1 MNLTQG
7 DIKSQLIKI
16 AFPAGIGM
24 MFHTFYNITD
34 TFYAGLIG
42 SEAIGAMAITFPVF
56 FILLALAIGFSQGTT
71 ALISNYI
78 GAKDIKN
85 ACEVYIQALIYSLFI
100 SIAIGLL
107 IFYSSE
113 WIFNFFG
120 AEGDF
125 LMMAISYISVI
136 ALGAPFMILNLV
148 VNSALN
154 SIGDTKKNRN
164 IMVFGF
170 FLNIGLNPLLCFG
183 LFFIPALGIAGI
195 ALSTVIVQVIATIY
209 LFYYVLKTEMLKN
222 FNISMLKIKM
232 HFLKSFV
239 SQSLPMC
246 TSYLMIAFGFFV
258 LTKFVTLYGS
268 SAAAAFG
275 IACRIEELI
284 LLPTIG
290 LNTALLSIVGQS
302 YGAQK
307 IQRVR
312 ESYMMAL
319 KIGMLMM
326 FFGFLVLIT
335 FGGYLSS
342 LFTKDIEVINI
353 SKDYLF
359 IFAFSTFFFVI
370 IHMSGSIFQ
379 GIKKPFYTTLY
390 AFIRLG
396 ILPITL
402 LYTINTYF
410 NFGIN
415 GIWIGMLLINI
426 VVAIIIFYHLRK
438 ILFSIEKKS
447 KI

>member
-78 GAKDIKN
+78 GAKDLRS
-85 ACEVYIQALIYSLFI
+85 ACEIYIQALIYSLII
-100 SIAIGLL
+100 SIAVGLM

-120 AEGDF
+120 ADGNF
-125 LMMAISYISVI
+125 LLMAISYISVI

-164 IMVFGF
+164 IMIFGF
-170 FLNIGLNPLLCFG
+170 FLNIGLNPILCFG
-183 LFFIPALGIAGI
+183 LFLIPSLGIAGI

-222 FNISMLKIKM
+222 FDISMLKIKI
-232 HFLKSFV
+232 HFLKSFI
-239 SQSLPMC
+239 SQSLPTC
-246 TSYLMIAFGFFV
+246 SSYLMIAFGFFV
-258 LTKFVTLYGS
+258 ITKFVTLYGP

-302 YGAQK
+302 YGAK
-307 IQRVR
+307 KFRRVR
-312 ESYMMAL
+312 DSYMISL
-319 KIGMLMM
+319 KIGLIMM
-326 FFGFLVLIT
+326 FFGFLGLIF
-335 FGGYLSS
+335 FGEYLSS
-342 LFTKDIEVINI
+342 LFTKDLEVIRL

-359 IFAFSTFFFVI
+359 IFAFSTFFFVVT
-370 IHMSGSIFQ
+370 HMSGSIFQ
-379 GIKKPFYTTLY
+379 GIKKPLYTTLY
-390 AFIRLG
+390 AFVRLG
-396 ILPITL
+396 ILPLTV
-402 LYTINTYF
+402 LYTIDNYF
-410 NFGIN
+410 DFGLN
-415 GIWIGMLLINI
+415 GIWIGILSINI
-426 VVAIIIFYHLRK
+426 VAAIIIFYHLK
-438 ILFSIEKKS
+438 KVLFSIEK
-447 KI
+447 I

>member
-100 SIAIGLL
+100 SIVIGLL

-120 AEGDF
+120 AEDDF
-125 LMMAISYISVI
+125 LLMAINYISVI

-170 FLNIGLNPLLCFG
+170 FLNIGLE
-183 LFFIPALGIAGI
+183 
-195 ALSTVIVQVIATIY
+195 STAMLWFIY
-209 LFYYVLKTEMLKN
+209 LFQV
-222 FNISMLKIKM
+222 
-232 HFLKSFV
+232 
-239 SQSLPMC
+239 
-246 TSYLMIAFGFFV
+246 
-258 LTKFVTLYGS
+258 
-268 SAAAAFG
+268 
-275 IACRIEELI
+275 
-284 LLPTIG
+284 
-290 LNTALLSIVGQS
+290 
-302 YGAQK
+302 
-307 IQRVR
+307 
-312 ESYMMAL
+312 
-319 KIGMLMM
+319 
-326 FFGFLVLIT
+326 
-335 FGGYLSS
+335 
-342 LFTKDIEVINI
+342 
-353 SKDYLF
+353 
-359 IFAFSTFFFVI
+359 
-370 IHMSGSIFQ
+370 
-379 GIKKPFYTTLY
+379 
-390 AFIRLG
+390 
-396 ILPITL
+396 
-402 LYTINTYF
+402 
-410 NFGIN
+410 
-415 GIWIGMLLINI
+415 
-426 VVAIIIFYHLRK
+426 
-438 ILFSIEKKS
+438 
-447 KI
+447 

>member
-1 MNLTQG
+1 MNLSQG

-78 GAKDIKN
+78 GAKDLKS
-85 ACEVYIQALIYSLFI
+85 ACEIYIQALIYSLVI

-107 IFYSSE
+107 IFYSSA
-113 WIFNFFG
+113 WIFSFFG
-120 AEGDF
+120 AEGNF
-125 LMMAISYISVI
+125 LSMAIDYISVI
-136 ALGAPFMILNLV
+136 ALGGPFMILNLV

-183 LFFIPALGIAGI
+183 LFFIPSLGIAGI
-195 ALSTVIVQVIATIY
+195 ALSTVIVQIIATVY
-209 LFYYVLKTEMLKN
+209 LLYYVLKTEMLKT
-222 FNISMLKIKM
+222 FNIAMLRIKL
-232 HFLKSFV
+232 HFLKNFI
-239 SQSLPMC
+239 SQSLPTC

-258 LTKFVTLYGS
+258 ITKFVTLYGS

-307 IQRVR
+307 FRRIRD
-312 ESYMMAL
+312 SYMIAL
-319 KIGMLMM
+319 KIGMVMM
-326 FFGFLVLIT
+326 FFGFLILVT
-335 FGGYLSS
+335 FGEYLSS
-342 LFTKDIEVINI
+342 LFTKDIEVIKL

-359 IFAFSTFFFVI
+359 IFAFSTFLFVI

-390 AFIRLG
+390 AFVRLG
-396 ILPITL
+396 ILPIAV
-402 LYTINTYF
+402 LYTINKYF
-410 NFGIN
+410 DVGIN
-415 GIWIGMLLINI
+415 GIWIGMLIINI
-426 VVAIIIFYHLRK
+426 VAAIVIFYHLRR
-438 ILFSIEKKS
+438 ILFSIERKLEV
-447 KI
+447 

>member
-1 MNLTQG
+1 MNLTEG

-16 AFPAGIGM
+16 ALPAGIGM

-78 GAKDIKN
+78 GAKDMKS
-85 ACEVYIQALIYSLFI
+85 ACEIYIQALIYSLII
-100 SIAIGLL
+100 SIAMGLL
-107 IFYSSE
+107 IFYLSE
-113 WIFNFFG
+113 KIFNFFG

-125 LMMAISYISVI
+125 LLMAINYISVI

-183 LFFIPALGIAGI
+183 LFFIPSLGIAGI

-209 LFYYVLKTEMLKN
+209 LFYFVLKTEMLKN
-222 FNISMLKIKM
+222 FNVNMLKIKI
-232 HFLKSFV
+232 HFLKSFI
-239 SQSLPMC
+239 SQSLPTC
-246 TSYLMIAFGFFV
+246 SSYLMIAFGFFV
-258 LTKFVTLYGS
+258 ITKFVTLYGS

-302 YGAQK
+302 YGAKQFR
-307 IQRVR
+307 RVR
-312 ESYMMAL
+312 DSFMIAL
-319 KIGMLMM
+319 KIGMIMM

-335 FGGYLSS
+335 FGEYLSS
-342 LFTKDIEVINI
+342 LFTKDLEVIRL

-379 GIKKPFYTTLY
+379 GIKRPLYTTLY
-390 AFIRLG
+390 AFVRLG
-396 ILPITL
+396 ILPIIV
-402 LYTINTYF
+402 LYSINKYL
-410 NFGIN
+410 NFGIS
-415 GIWIGMLLINI
+415 GIWIGMLLINVIAAI
-426 VVAIIIFYHLRK
+426 VIFYHLRK
-438 ILFSIEKKS
+438 VLFSIES
-447 KI
+447 KLEA

>member
-1 MNLTQG
+1 MNLTEG

-16 AFPAGIGM
+16 ALPAGIGM

-78 GAKDIKN
+78 GAKDMKS
-85 ACEVYIQALIYSLFI
+85 ACEIYIQALIYSLII
-100 SIAIGLL
+100 SIAMGLL
-107 IFYSSE
+107 IFYLSE
-113 WIFNFFG
+113 KIFNFFG

-125 LMMAISYISVI
+125 LLMAINYISVI

-183 LFFIPALGIAGI
+183 LFFIPSLGIAGI

-209 LFYYVLKTEMLKN
+209 LFYFVLKTEMLKN
-222 FNISMLKIKM
+222 FNVNMLKIKI
-232 HFLKSFV
+232 HFLKSFI
-239 SQSLPMC
+239 SQSLPTC
-246 TSYLMIAFGFFV
+246 SSYLMIAFGFFV
-258 LTKFVTLYGS
+258 ITKFVTLYGS

-302 YGAQK
+302 YGAKQFR
-307 IQRVR
+307 RVR
-312 ESYMMAL
+312 DSFMIAL
-319 KIGMLMM
+319 KIGMIMM

-335 FGGYLSS
+335 FGEYLSS
-342 LFTKDIEVINI
+342 LFTKDLEVIRL

-379 GIKKPFYTTLY
+379 GIKRPLYTTLY
-390 AFIRLG
+390 AFVRLV
-396 ILPITL
+396 ILPIIF
-402 LYTINTYF
+402 LYSINKYLD
-410 NFGIN
+410 FGIS
-415 GIWIGMLLINI
+415 GIWIGMLLINVIAAI
-426 VVAIIIFYHLRK
+426 VIFYHLRK
-438 ILFSIEKKS
+438 VLFSIES
-447 KI
+447 KLEA